1 MSIELTL
8 LSKPGCHLCEEARD
22 VVDGVMQ
29 EFIAANPAIS
39 LSLNEI
45 NILEDDSLR
54 ARYAE
59 EIPVL
64 LINDKVHNY
73 WRIDDERLMRAL
85 YALAK

>member
-22 VVDGVMQ
+22 VIDGVMQ
-29 EFIAANPAIS
+29 EFSAANPNTP
-39 LSLNEI
+39 LNLKEI
-45 NILEDDSLR
+45 NILDDEALR
-54 ARYAE
+54 VRYSE